1 MIPKIIHYC
10 WFSGEPMPPEVLDC
24 IASWRRFCPDWELRL
39 WDMDAIRDID
49 NRFMREALSVK
60 KWAFAA
66 DYVRVYAVERYGGV
80 YLDTDVKIIAPIDHL
95 LNCRFFIGREEIL
108 AYDVTFLAGITSHC
122 FGGEKGHP
130 FLRDCLTY
138 YENQP
143 FIYSTSPRLPDVL
156 KYNLRIAPLIQ
167 ALIAAYNY
175 GYNSNAMA
183 DYRQDIKEGIV
194 VYPSDVFP
202 KITQGVT
209 PNTLT
214 THLTLGSWIQNS
226 TPAEANFQ
234 PPALPLW
241 RRIISRFNLRNRFVR
256 LLRRMGYIA
265 VRVD

>member
-80 YLDTDVKIIAPIDHL
+80 YLDTDIKVIAPLDQL
-95 LNCRFFIGREEIL
+95 LDCSFFTGREEIL
-108 AYDVTFLAGITSHC
+108 AYDNSFTTGLTGHC

-175 GYNSNAMA
+175 GYNSNVMA

-194 VYPSDVFP
+194 VYPPDVFTNNNA
-202 KITQGVT
+202 ISQ
-209 PNTLT
+209 NTLT
-214 THLTLGSWIQNS
+214 VHLCFGSWRQQNS
-226 TPAEANFQ
+226 TPTDDNFQ
-234 PPALPLW
+234 PPAISLW
-241 RRIISRFNLRNRFVR
+241 RKIISRFNLRARFVR
-256 LLRRMGYIA
+256 LLRRMGYVA
-265 VRVD
+265 VRVG